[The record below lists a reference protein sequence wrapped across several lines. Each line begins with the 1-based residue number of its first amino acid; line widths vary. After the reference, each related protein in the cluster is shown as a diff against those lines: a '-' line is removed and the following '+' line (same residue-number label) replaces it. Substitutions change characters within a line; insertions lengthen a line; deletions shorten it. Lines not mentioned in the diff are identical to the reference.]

1 MHAILQRPGMPVNR
15 ISNNA
20 MRAMVDMM
28 RDLMESVMDEAATC
42 ADSNG
47 RVIIDS
53 GAIMTGA
60 VLYLHKGVNANGQG
74 CPDIEK
80 FMWACASQRYTAYHE
95 FVWCGGRRKTSR
107 GNCKWSPLHDCRS
120 RSGPASTTTTSSPT
134 GSLHTRPPEPPQK
147 RSRIPAAVGLP

>member
-1 MHAILQRPGMPVNR
+1 MNCILNDT
-15 ISNNA
+15 

-28 RDLMESVMDEAATC
+28 RDLMESLMDEAATC

-47 RVIIDS
+47 RVIICS

-60 VLYLHKGVNANGQG
+60 VLSLHKGINANGQG

-80 FMWACASQRYTAYHE
+80 FMRAFASQCYTAYHE

-107 GNCKWSPLHDCRS
+107 GNCKWSPLHHCRS
-120 RSGPASTTTTSSPT
+120 RLGPAITTTTSSPT
-134 GSLHTRPPEPPQK
+134 GSFHTRPPEPPQK

>member
-1 MHAILQRPGMPVNR
+1 MPVNR

-20 MRAMVDMM
+20 MRTMVDMM

-42 ADSNG
+42 ADWNG

-60 VLYLHKGVNANGQG
+60 VLSLHKGINANGQG

-80 FMWACASQRYTAYHE
+80 FMRAFASQRYTAYHE
-95 FVWCGGRRKTSR
+95 FVWWGEKQAEATASGAPYMIAAPNLAWPAPLQLRALQGRFIPDHLSHLRSVR
-107 GNCKWSPLHDCRS
+107 GFLPLLDYRD
-120 RSGPASTTTTSSPT
+120 
-134 GSLHTRPPEPPQK
+134 
-147 RSRIPAAVGLP
+147 